1 MGENLFATIRSRY
14 NTLSKVQKN
23 IADYILN
30 NKLEVVRITISELA
44 QKCNVSEPTV
54 IRFINKLDYSSY
66 QTFRI
71 DMAGELSKE
80 TNNSSSKGIKIEDG
94 YQNIEADD
102 DTETVKQ
109 KVIASSAC
117 AITDLKNI
125 INTDDLNK
133 AVNLIF
139 EANSILF
146 YGSGGSSVIAMD
158 AYHKFMRIGK
168 RVSFDL
174 NSHFSLIKTYH
185 LESKDVV
192 VLISHTGES
201 REVLECAENAKKK
214 GCKII
219 GITSY
224 LNSALAKTSDVVLF
238 SSTYDL
244 KYYTDAMVS
253 RLIQLII
260 LDMIFISVSLK
271 MGDESKKMIG
281 ESREAI
287 SVVKK
292 GILK

>member
-1 MGENLFATIRSRY
+1 
-14 NTLSKVQKN
+14 
-23 IADYILN
+23 
-30 NKLEVVRITISELA
+30 
-44 QKCNVSEPTV
+44 
-54 IRFINKLDYSSY
+54 
-66 QTFRI
+66 
-71 DMAGELSKE
+71 MAGELSKE
-80 TNNSSSKGIKIEDG
+80 TTKSSSNGMKIDDG
-94 YQNIEADD
+94 YQNIEATDD
-102 DTETVKQ
+102 IEAVKQ
-109 KVIASSAC
+109 KVISSSAC
-117 AITDLKNI
+117 AINDLNDI
-125 INTDDLNK
+125 INIDDLNT
-133 AVNLIF
+133 AVNLIL
-139 EANSILF
+139 ESNSILF

-168 RVSFDL
+168 KVSFDI

-185 LESKDVV
+185 LESNDVV

-224 LNSALAKTSDVVLF
+224 LNSALAKISDVVLF

-253 RLIQLII
+253 RLIQLVI

-271 MGDESKKMIG
+271 MGEESKKMI
-281 ESREAI
+281 EKSRDAI

>member
-1 MGENLFATIRSRY
+1 MQDNIFATIRSKY

-23 IADYILN
+23 IANYILS
-30 NKLEVVRITISELA
+30 NKLEAVHITISELA
-44 QKCNVSEPTV
+44 QKCSVSEPTV

-71 DMAGELSKE
+71 DMASELSKE
-80 TNNSSSKGIKIEDG
+80 ANESSSNDLKIDDG
-94 YQNIEADD
+94 YQNIEPFDD
-102 DTETVKQ
+102 IDIVKQ
-109 KVIASSAC
+109 KVMSSATC
-117 AITDLKNI
+117 AIADLKNI
-125 INTDDLNK
+125 LNTEDLDK
-133 AVNLIF
+133 AVNVIL
-139 EANSILF
+139 ESNSMLF

-168 RVSFDL
+168 KVSFDL
-174 NSHFSLIKTYH
+174 NSHFSLIKASH
-185 LESKDVV
+185 LGPNDVV
-192 VLISHTGES
+192 ILISHTGES

-224 LNSALAKTSDVVLF
+224 LNSALAKVSDVVLF

-244 KYYTDAMVS
+244 KYYTDALVS
-253 RLIQLII
+253 RLIQLVI

-271 MGDESKKMIG
+271 MGDDSTKMIQ
-281 ESREAI
+281 ESRNAI
-287 SVVKK
+287 SVAKK